1 MEYGLQLSKT
11 ALARRCELVQTS
23 LADMDELLSLK
34 LDVRNLVLD
43 RLDALREIL
52 LSKSPNKACM
62 EIAYRKEREGAKGWS
77 YKRLDALY
85 SEFSKSGDWRV
96 LPPNWRGAKAGLP
109 KAFVEYFREQLLSGS
124 RKTPCRAARRQLI
137 NAFRRGDSIPGY
149 GTKYEWAAS
158 TGRPV
163 PGMMGDDREL
173 PEGWSLG
180 NLQKIK
186 PRNKYI
192 LEGARQGVFA
202 AHSSAPAMLLR
213 DRSKLRFMEVIAFD
227 DVRIDKICTIAEK
240 GMKRQFGY
248 PLAVFAL
255 DVATGCDIAHI
266 VKPRAKRKE
275 DDSVI
280 GIASEDVK
288 QLILNIIS
296 QRGLPPYPVKF
307 LIENAAA
314 TLSEAD
320 ELALKQTF
328 RERIII
334 ERCGVLRD
342 TFLQNGFYER
352 GGKPWFK
359 AWIEAFF
366 RPFQEQL
373 ALTDGSSGNRY
384 DNMPAQTKYAAAYAK
399 NLLKKC
405 GARDDVFE
413 KLIMP
418 YPRFEEICDTI
429 IEALD
434 ALRKRTDHRLQGFDT
449 ITEWRRDKF
458 DRVHSQAEMAQ
469 LSDDELARIE
479 VWDRLESP
487 LERMERLARDI
498 DFWRP
503 DPRLYAHL
511 YQLKQVWKF
520 EIKNGGCTFAA
531 KSLKI
536 HKCER
541 IQENLVFRAPSDDVI
556 ENYTGKEMLVYFSDD
571 LSIAHLTY
579 NNTYVCAVERV
590 RRVDLRDENAIKCA
604 AGIVHRRSLEGRAV
618 LTELMPRTEERLA
631 NMRAHNDR
639 VLREAGLLSEN
650 MRKSENARM
659 ESSLKRNSMS
669 QDAAFDTL
677 AGLTDESQDGYEF
690 DPVAA
695 LEDFTENE
703 G

>member
-11 ALARRCELVQTS
+11 ALARRCEIVQTS

-77 YKRLDALY
+77 YKRLYALY

-96 LPPNWRGAKAGLP
+96 LRPNWRGAKAGLP

-149 GTKYEWAAS
+149 GTKYEWAAA

-163 PGMMGDDREL
+163 PGIMGDDREL

-202 AHSSAPAMLLR
+202 AHSSAPAMVLR

-288 QLILNIIS
+288 QLTLNIIS

-328 RERIII
+328 RDRIII

-342 TFLQNGFYER
+342 TFLQNGFYEG

-366 RPFQEQL
+366 RPF
-373 ALTDGSSGNRY
+373 
-384 DNMPAQTKYAAAYAK
+384 
-399 NLLKKC
+399 
-405 GARDDVFE
+405 
-413 KLIMP
+413 
-418 YPRFEEICDTI
+418 
-429 IEALD
+429 
-434 ALRKRTDHRLQGFDT
+434 
-449 ITEWRRDKF
+449 
-458 DRVHSQAEMAQ
+458 
-469 LSDDELARIE
+469 
-479 VWDRLESP
+479 
-487 LERMERLARDI
+487 
-498 DFWRP
+498 
-503 DPRLYAHL
+503 
-511 YQLKQVWKF
+511 
-520 EIKNGGCTFAA
+520 
-531 KSLKI
+531 
-536 HKCER
+536 
-541 IQENLVFRAPSDDVI
+541 
-556 ENYTGKEMLVYFSDD
+556 
-571 LSIAHLTY
+571 
-579 NNTYVCAVERV
+579 
-590 RRVDLRDENAIKCA
+590 
-604 AGIVHRRSLEGRAV
+604 
-618 LTELMPRTEERLA
+618 
-631 NMRAHNDR
+631 
-639 VLREAGLLSEN
+639 
-650 MRKSENARM
+650 
-659 ESSLKRNSMS
+659 
-669 QDAAFDTL
+669 
-677 AGLTDESQDGYEF
+677 
-690 DPVAA
+690 
-695 LEDFTENE
+695 
-703 G
+703 

>member
-1 MEYGLQLSKT
+1 MKYGLELSKT
-11 ALARRCELVQTS
+11 ALARRCEMIQS
-23 LADMDELLSLK
+23 SIADRDELLSLK

-43 RLDALREIL
+43 RLDAMREIL
-52 LSKSPNKACM
+52 SSKSANKACM
-62 EIAYRKEREGAKGWS
+62 EIAYRKQCEGVKGWS
-77 YKRLDALY
+77 YKRLYALY
-85 SEFSKSGDWRV
+85 CEFSKSGDWRV
-96 LPPNWRGAKAGLP
+96 LRPNWRGAHAGLP
-109 KAFVEYFREQLLSGS
+109 KEFIDYFREQLLSGS

-137 NAFRRGDSIPGY
+137 NAFRRGDPIPGY
-149 GTKYEWAAS
+149 GTKYEWAAAS
-158 TGRPV
+158 GRPV
-163 PGMMGDDREL
+163 PSLMGDDREL

-186 PRNKYI
+186 PKNKYI
-192 LEGARQGVFA
+192 LSGARQGVFA

-328 RERIII
+328 RDRIII

-342 TFLQNGFYER
+342 TFLKNGFYEG
-352 GGKPWFK
+352 GGKPWCK

-384 DNMPAQTKYAAAYAK
+384 DNMPAQTKYAASYAK
-399 NLLKKC
+399 SLLKKC
-405 GARDDVFE
+405 GARDDIFE

-418 YPRFEEICDTI
+418 YPRFEEICEAIMD
-429 IEALD
+429 ALD
-434 ALRKRTDHRLQGFDT
+434 ALRKRTDHALQGFST

-458 DRVHSQAEMAQ
+458 DRIHPQSEMAQ
-469 LSDDELARIE
+469 LSGEELSKIE
-479 VWDRLESP
+479 IWDRLESP
-487 LERMERLARDI
+487 LERMDRLARDI
-498 DFWRP
+498 DFWVP
-503 DPRLYAHL
+503 DPRLYGHL
-511 YQLKQVWKF
+511 YSLKQVWRF
-520 EIKNGGCTFAA
+520 EITNGGCTFAA

-536 HKCER
+536 NKCER
-541 IQENLVFRAPSDDVI
+541 IQENLVFKAPSDEII
-556 ENYTGKEMLVYFSDD
+556 EKYSGKKMLVYFSDD
-571 LSIAHLTY
+571 LSTAHLTY
-579 NNTYVCAVERV
+579 ENAYVCALERM
-590 RRVDLRDENAIKCA
+590 RRVDLSDERAIKHA
-604 AGIVHRRSLEGRAV
+604 AGLVHRRSLEGRCV
-618 LTELMPRTEERLA
+618 LTGLMPRREERLS
-631 NMRAHNDR
+631 NMRSHNDA
-639 VLREAGLLSEN
+639 VLKEAGILSEKIRRAEMAN
-650 MRKSENARM
+650 EERHVKH
-659 ESSLKRNSMS
+659 NSMS
-669 QDAAFDTL
+669 QEAAFDVL
-677 AGLTDESQDGYEF
+677 AGLSVDSQVAYNF

-695 LEDFTENE
+695 LEDFTEDE
-703 G
+703 E